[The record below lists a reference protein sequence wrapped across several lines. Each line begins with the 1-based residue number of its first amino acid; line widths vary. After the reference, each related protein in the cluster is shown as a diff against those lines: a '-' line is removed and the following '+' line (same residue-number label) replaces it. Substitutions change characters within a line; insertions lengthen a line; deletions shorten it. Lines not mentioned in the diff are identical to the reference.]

1 MMGQVALM
9 QRCMK
14 RLEEV
19 LTVEE
24 RMKVLRVLAST
35 ANCLA
40 DSLELDEQL
49 KEIDN
54 AKLV

>member
-1 MMGQVALM
+1 MGQVALM

>member
-1 MMGQVALM
+1 MMGHTALM

-24 RMKVLRVLAST
+24 RVKVLRVLAST
-35 ANCLA
+35 ANKLA
-40 DSLELDEQL
+40 DEIETTEQL
-49 KEIDN
+49 KETND
-54 AKLV
+54 A

>member
-24 RMKVLRVLAST
+24 RIKVLRVLAST
-35 ANCLA
+35 AHTLA
-40 DSLELDEQL
+40 DTLELDEQL